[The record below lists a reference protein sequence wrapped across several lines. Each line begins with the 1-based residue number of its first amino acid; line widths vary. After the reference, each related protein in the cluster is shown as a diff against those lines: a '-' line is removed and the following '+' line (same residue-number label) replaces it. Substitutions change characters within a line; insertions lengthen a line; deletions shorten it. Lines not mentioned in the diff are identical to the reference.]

1 MRWITLEQKIEFESI
16 FYQQSAATENAEVDE
31 DNVARS
37 LPHSPFLSFTRAV
50 AGGENWSNQSCCHE

>member
-1 MRWITLEQKIEFESI
+1 LEQKIEFESI

-50 AGGENWSNQSCCHE
+50 AGGEN